1 MSLDNV
7 TSDLVPVG
15 LLGNAENMPPTASAT
30 PVTDLAS
37 QRERAFADQS
47 CATEKKL
54 PGFRWRRFLQT
65 QGILFSIGTLI
76 CLTLWALRIPTSFL
90 PIMVNSVCIGNVLS
104 FLMEYASPLYD
115 RFRPP
120 WNWVVYVPLLAMIS
134 VFGIM
139 LSGFGVYLIDS
150 TGITYLSLIRI
161 LGPFGMVVSMT
172 VGTVWYAVVRI
183 QILLRERNVQLE
195 TALAAETTVVR
206 QQEQE
211 LSRARQIQ
219 QDLLP
224 KSIPQL
230 RGIQVAGAWQPA
242 SAVSGDYYD
251 VLSLDEHRLAIC
263 IGDVVGKGITAALLM
278 ANLQAAFRAFA
289 TADASPASVCG
300 KLNAFICGNVACGKF
315 ISFFYCIVD
324 SRDRSLSYE
333 NAGHCPAQLV
343 RITGETIA
351 LMGEGAVLGVL
362 PDWNYRNNRLQLES
376 GDHLVLFTDGV
387 TEAEDAYGTEF
398 GEERVVRTLQNAAG
412 RSAEEVRRTL
422 MDAVTGYCSG
432 NFRDD
437 ATVVVLAVQ

>member
-1 MSLDNV
+1 MF
-7 TSDLVPVG
+7 DLVTVC
-15 LLGNAENMPPTASAT
+15 LLSNSEKVPMSSPTVPAS
-30 PVTDLAS
+30 DLAS
-37 QRERAFADQS
+37 QRSRAFAEQA

-54 PGFRWRRFLQT
+54 PGHRLRRFLQT

-76 CLTLWALRIPTSFL
+76 CLTLWALRVPTSFL

-115 RFRPP
+115 RFRAP
-120 WNWVVYVPLLAMIS
+120 WNWVVYVPLLAVIS
-134 VFGIM
+134 VFGIL
-139 LSGFGVYLIDS
+139 LSAIGLLLI
-150 TGITYLSLIRI
+150 TPAGTTYLGLIRI
-161 LGPFGMVVSMT
+161 MAPFGLVVSMT
-172 VGTVWYAVVRI
+172 VGIVWYAVVCI
-183 QILLRERNVQLE
+183 QMLLRQRNLQLE
-195 TALAAETTVVR
+195 TALAAETTVVH

-242 SAVSGDYYD
+242 SAISGDYYD
-251 VLSLDEHRLAIC
+251 VIALDEHRLAIC

-300 KLNAFICGNVACGKF
+300 KLNAFMCGNIACGKF

-324 SRDRSLSYE
+324 ARDRSLSYE

-343 RITGETIA
+343 RRSGEA
-351 LMGEGAVLGVL
+351 ASLCGEGAVLGVL
-362 PDWNYRNNRLQLES
+362 PDWNYRNNRMQLVS

-387 TEAEDAYGTEF
+387 TEAEDARGEEF
-398 GEERVVRTLQNAAG
+398 GEERVVRALKNAVG
-412 RSAEEVRRTL
+412 RSAEEVRRAL
-422 MDAVTGYCSG
+422 MEAVTGFCSG

-437 ATVVVLAVQ
+437 ATVVVLAVN

>member
-1 MSLDNV
+1 MSSPTV
-7 TSDLVPVG
+7 PASDL
-15 LLGNAENMPPTASAT
+15 S
-30 PVTDLAS
+30 S
-37 QRERAFADQS
+37 QRERAFADQA
-47 CATEKKL
+47 CAPEKKL
-54 PGFRWRRFLQT
+54 PGFRLRRFLQT

-76 CLTLWALRIPTSFL
+76 CLTLWALRVPTSYW
-90 PIMVNSVCIGNVLS
+90 PIMVNSLCIGNVLS
-104 FLMEYASPLYD
+104 FVMDYASPLYD
-115 RFRPP
+115 RFTPP
-120 WNWVVYVPLLAMIS
+120 WNWFAYVPLLAVIS
-134 VFGIM
+134 VFGIL
-139 LSGFGVYLIDS
+139 LSGFGVYLVNS

-172 VGTVWYAVVRI
+172 VGIVWYAVVRI
-183 QILLRERNVQLE
+183 QMHLRERNVQLE

-206 QQEQE
+206 TQEQE
-211 LSRARQIQ
+211 LARARQIQ

-251 VLSLDEHRLAIC
+251 VLALDEHRLAIC

-300 KLNAFICGNVACGKF
+300 KLNAFMCGNVACGKF

-324 SRDRSLSYE
+324 GRDRSLSYE

-343 RITGETIA
+343 RSTGETIA
-351 LMGEGAVLGVL
+351 LLGEGAVLGVL

-398 GEERVVRTLQNAAG
+398 GEERVVRALQNAPG
-412 RSAEEVRRTL
+412 RSAEDVRRAL